1 VKNKR
6 VDKMGLDL
14 GEITGIDELFEE
26 WRNKLSSDE
35 IKKIYLEYLKK
46 IGNFDKVR
54 RLDKLDCHNEAF
66 EEFLR
71 NNYLVILERK
81 TKKEEKTK
89 EKENN
94 TKDK

>member
-1 VKNKR
+1 
-6 VDKMGLDL
+6 MGLDL

>member
-1 VKNKR
+1 
-6 VDKMGLDL
+6 
-14 GEITGIDELFEE
+14 
-26 WRNKLSSDE
+26 
-35 IKKIYLEYLKK
+35 LKK

-89 EKENN
+89 EKENY
-94 TKDK
+94 TKEK

>member
-1 VKNKR
+1 
-6 VDKMGLDL
+6 MEFEL
-14 GEITGIDELFEE
+14 GDISGIEGLFEE
-26 WRNKLSSDE
+26 WKNTLSSDE
-35 IKKIYLEYLKK
+35 IKRIYLEYLKS

-81 TKKEEKTK
+81 TKKEERTK
-89 EKENN
+89 EKENLI
-94 TKDK
+94 KEK

>member
-1 VKNKR
+1 MG
-6 VDKMGLDL
+6 KMEFEL
-14 GEITGIDELFEE
+14 GDISGIEGLFEE
-26 WRNKLSSDE
+26 WKNTLSSDE
-35 IKKIYLEYLKK
+35 IKRIYLEYLKS

-81 TKKEEKTK
+81 TKKEERTK
-89 EKENN
+89 EKENLI
-94 TKDK
+94 KEK

>member
-1 VKNKR
+1 MNKI
-6 VDKMGLDL
+6 GY
-14 GEITGIDELFEE
+14 GSINGIDDLYEE

-35 IKKIYLEYLKK
+35 IKKIYLEYLKT

-71 NNYLVILERK
+71 KNYLVILERK

-89 EKENN
+89 EKENF
-94 TKDK
+94 TKEK

>member
-1 VKNKR
+1 
-6 VDKMGLDL
+6 MGLDL
-14 GEITGIDELFEE
+14 GDIIGIDELFEE

-89 EKENN
+89 EKENY